1 MLLSFDIYNVCKFQG
16 CLREV
21 GLTGVLEQG
30 GLRRTVGAIWADR
43 CLRARWAEEEDSGHN
58 MG

>member
-1 MLLSFDIYNVCKFQG
+1 M
-16 CLREV
+16 

-30 GLRRTVGAIWADR
+30 GLRMTVGAIWADR
-43 CLRARWAEEEDSGHN
+43 CLRERWAEEEDSGHN